1 MSFDPPKSR
10 NEAILQN
17 MLGANNVLPP
27 PKGRVE
33 ELLLQIL
40 QQGGTGGGVTPE
52 QIEAAVEAYLDEN
65 PIGIEPF
72 EIPISDSGGAVTTTA
87 SAEDILAHADN
98 LIVVYAGQ
106 KIDCSWH
113 TASQFFFDWHDEV
126 YPQFIGVAQFVVTI
140 QNGAVLV
147 TKTPYTSMSLPHTDE
162 DSEPLTPGMFLR
174 VNSQGVWAAQTVPS
188 AESNSFGGG
197 A

>member
-27 PKGRVE
+27 PKGRIE

-40 QQGGTGGGVTPE
+40 QQGGSGGVTPE
-52 QIEAAVEAYLDEN
+52 QLADAIAAYFEQN
-65 PIGIEPF
+65 PIPEELP
-72 EIPISDSGGAVTTTA
+72 AVTA
-87 SAEDILAHADN
+87 SDN
-98 LIVVYAGQ
+98 G
-106 KIDCSWH
+106 K
-113 TASQFFFDWHDEV
+113 
-126 YPQFIGVAQFVVTI
+126 
-140 QNGAVLV
+140 
-147 TKTPYTSMSLPHTDE
+147 
-162 DSEPLTPGMFLR
+162 FLR
-174 VNSQGVWAAQTVPS
+174 VVSGAWAAAPVPA